1 MSYYREDETQRM
13 LENQARWCGDRPGV
27 QSSASI
33 LDRLRRELRRDSGL
47 PIPVLAADAWH
58 TERALKLMGL
68 DERVA
73 LQRYHLT
80 NLPFADQVRKAQISK
95 RGLVMRLHRA
105 HAEFWSAFDAIR
117 MRDSSRMYN
126 NRVHHGV

>member
-1 MSYYREDETQRM
+1 MSYYKEDETQRL

-58 TERALKLMGL
+58 TERALKAMGQA
-68 DERVA
+68 ERLA

-80 NLPFADQVRKAQISK
+80 NLSFAEQCRKVNISQ
-95 RGLVMRLHRA
+95 RSLTTRLHRA

-117 MRDSSRMYN
+117 IRDSSKMYKTKLQQH
-126 NRVHHGV
+126 V